1 VRQFAGVDVWSSP
14 LNLRVTPGEVILI
27 VGPSGSGKS
36 TLLRVLAHLDKLE
49 SGELFLD
56 GRPRRSYTAREWRH
70 NIRYFCQKLPVQPGF
85 TETPEGLAKKLS
97 EVSVDG
103 RASSVSVAHQLVH
116 EWGMQPDKFT
126 QSWDRLSVGEAH
138 RCALACVLAC
148 DPAVLLLDEP
158 TAALDEDSAL
168 KVEQTIQARQGA
180 TIIVSHSS
188 TQVDRIATRVIS
200 LYQ

>member
-1 VRQFAGVDVWSSP
+1 
-14 LNLRVTPGEVILI
+14 
-27 VGPSGSGKS
+27 
-36 TLLRVLAHLDKLE
+36 
-49 SGELFLD
+49 
-56 GRPRRSYTAREWRH
+56 
-70 NIRYFCQKLPVQPGF
+70 
-85 TETPEGLAKKLS
+85 
-97 EVSVDG
+97 
-103 RASSVSVAHQLVH
+103 
-116 EWGMQPDKFT
+116 MQPDKFT